1 MAAPAGFEPAP
12 SESKSDVLPLDEG
25 TLTAI
30 IQIACYLLI
39 LSAIVDAEY
48 ESGFTSHS

>member
-1 MAAPAGFEPAP
+1 LATMM
-12 SESKSDVLPLDEG
+12 
-25 TLTAI
+25 
-30 IQIACYLLI
+30 IACYLLI